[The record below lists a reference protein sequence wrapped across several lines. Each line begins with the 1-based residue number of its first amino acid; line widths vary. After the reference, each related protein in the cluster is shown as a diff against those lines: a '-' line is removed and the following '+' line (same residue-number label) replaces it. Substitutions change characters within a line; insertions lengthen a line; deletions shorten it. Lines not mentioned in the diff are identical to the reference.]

1 MGKGGSRVRRA
12 GSRMTTARRLG
23 GWLAAAVLAAGCH
36 TPSSPPP
43 VLPPPAAPLPPP
55 DLPIVS
61 PPPIEPDYKTLPALD
76 PLAAAAD
83 DVAPPPAG
91 YRGLTEEVCRREAAA
106 RAGTAGLFNQ
116 ENRIPPRVELRP
128 RAELRRAAAKP
139 AADAL
144 HREVRVELA
153 AEGRN
158 RAAADALD
166 EFYQLADAEG
176 RGELMRA
183 TLPVLDRLRE
193 TVRKARA
200 EGVRVPVDPDEL
212 DRQRATLLGLIA
224 QADAGARAL
233 DIDLKRRVGVP
244 GRAAERLRPVGEFG
258 VRADP
263 IDVEAGVRLA
273 LEGRPDLVAL
283 REVYLQ
289 LSPDTLPVVRE
300 LVRGRLGPG
309 GPTDAVRGPLVR
321 PLVSLALAR
330 ARANR
335 LDAAVLAELAVRR
348 QQLYELIAER
358 ERQAADEVRAAAVG
372 LAGEATQVALARWR
386 AEQLAKKAAD
396 AKDKGPLVELPAELE
411 AYRARTEVVAAVMS
425 WHRARVKLAA
435 AVGVLGGGSAI
446 DGCR

>member
-1 MGKGGSRVRRA
+1 
-12 GSRMTTARRLG
+12 MTTARRLG

-36 TPSSPPP
+36 TPSSPPAS
-43 VLPPPAAPLPPP
+43 PPPAVPLPPE
-55 DLPIVS
+55 LPLV
-61 PPPIEPDYKTLPALD
+61 PPASFEPDYKTLPSLD
-76 PLAAAAD
+76 PLAATAD

-106 RAGTAGLFNQ
+106 RASAAGLFNQ
-116 ENRIPPRVELRP
+116 ENRIPPRID
-128 RAELRRAAAKP
+128 LRRTFKP
-139 AADAL
+139 AADTL
-144 HREVRVELA
+144 LREVRVELA
-153 AEGRN
+153 EEGRN
-158 RAAADALD
+158 RSAADALD

-212 DRQRATLLGLIA
+212 DRQRASLLGLIA

-233 DIDLKRRVGVP
+233 DIDLKRRVGAP
-244 GRAAERLRPVGEFG
+244 GRVAERLRTVGDFG
-258 VRADP
+258 VWSGP
-263 IDVEAGVRLA
+263 IDLDAGVRLA
-273 LEGRPDLVAL
+273 LEGRPDLQAL

-300 LVRGRLGPG
+300 LVRGRLGPA
-309 GPTDAVRGPLVR
+309 GPVGDRIGGPLVR
-321 PLVSLALAR
+321 PVLSLALAGAR
-330 ARANR
+330 ARR
-335 LDAAVLAELAVRR
+335 LDAAVLAELTVRR
-348 QQLYELIAER
+348 QQLYELIADR
-358 ERQAADEVRAAAVG
+358 ERQAADEVRAAAVA

-411 AYRARTEVVAAVMS
+411 SYRARAEVVAAVMS

-435 AVGVLGGGSAI
+435 AVGVLGAGEPATGE
-446 DGCR
+446 CR

>member
-12 GSRMTTARRLG
+12 GSRMMTARRLG

-36 TPSSPPP
+36 TPPSPPP
-43 VLPPPAAPLPPP
+43 ELPPPAAPLPPP
-55 DLPIVS
+55 ELPVVS
-61 PPPIEPDYKTLPALD
+61 PTPIEPDYKTLPALD
-76 PLAAAAD
+76 PLTAAAD

-116 ENRIPPRVELRP
+116 ENRIPRVELRP
-128 RAELRRAAAKP
+128 RAELRRAAVKP

-166 EFYQLADAEG
+166 EFFQLADAEG

-283 REVYLQ
+283 REVYLR

-309 GPTDAVRGPLVR
+309 GPAGDAVRGPLVR
-321 PLVSLALAR
+321 PLLSLALAR

-358 ERQAADEVRAAAVG
+358 ERQAADEVRAAAVT

-386 AEQLAKKAAD
+386 AEQLATKAAE
-396 AKDKGPLVELPAELE
+396 AKGKGPLVELPAELE
-411 AYRARTEVVAAVMS
+411 AYRARAEVVAAVMS

-435 AVGVLGGGSAI
+435 AVGVLGGESAT